1 MAIAIR
7 ILLPL
12 SLLCEAENQSI
23 FSLEIQNHRMVEV
36 GREYWKSSCPS
47 LLSSMVIYSQ
57 LCRTVSRHLLS
68 ISDDGG
74 FTTLLG
80 SFNSNLESCS
90 STDPC
95 LHPSG
100 YIKTEKPSIYNM
112 LYSRKAMFL
121 GRCTLANF
129 LRSPPH
135 LHPHL
140 HFISLSCIQIIAFIW
155 LELQKLCAVIYRD
168 PLKMNVYILKILL
181 SSYRIL
187 NI

>member
-1 MAIAIR
+1 
-7 ILLPL
+7 
-12 SLLCEAENQSI
+12 
-23 FSLEIQNHRMVEV
+23 
-36 GREYWKSSCPS
+36 
-47 LLSSMVIYSQ
+47 MVIYSQ
-57 LCRTVSRHLLS
+57 LCRTLSRHFLS

-135 LHPHL
+135 FSLHLTKLHPDHCIYLTRATKALCCHL
-140 HFISLSCIQIIAFIW
+140 QRSLKNECLYPQNPSQF
-155 LELQKLCAVIYRD
+155 LQNSKHLAALFKQN
-168 PLKMNVYILKILL
+168 P
-181 SSYRIL
+181 
-187 NI
+187 